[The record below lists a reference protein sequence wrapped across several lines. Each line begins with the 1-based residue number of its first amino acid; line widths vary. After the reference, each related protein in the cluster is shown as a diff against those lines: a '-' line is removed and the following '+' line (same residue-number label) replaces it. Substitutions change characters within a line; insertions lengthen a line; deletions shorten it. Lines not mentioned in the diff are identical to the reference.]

1 MSTESLE
8 PSAAVGET
16 GRGARPP
23 AAEQVAV
30 AGAPST
36 AVPVAVGGAESPV
49 PVAVGGAERTVPVAV
64 GDVDVAAAAVGGA
77 ESAVP
82 EAVGEVDVAAV
93 ARLIGEPARAA
104 MLDALLAGRALA
116 AGELARIAGV
126 SPGTASEHLARLRD
140 GGLVEVVAAGR
151 HRYHRL
157 ASPEVGQVLEALA
170 LVSRPKPVRTLRQSR
185 TNAAL
190 LVARTCY
197 DHLAGQIGVAVHDAL
212 VTRQALHTV
221 PAGYELTPAGVDLL
235 TGLGVDVPAARS
247 ARRAFARPCLDFTE
261 RRSHLAGALGAAIC
275 ARFLAQGWL
284 VRRATGDRALRL
296 TDGGRRTLADAFGIT
311 DACSG

>member
-1 MSTESLE
+1 MSTES
-8 PSAAVGET
+8 AA
-16 GRGARPP
+16 APP
-23 AAEQVAV
+23 AA
-30 AGAPST
+30 AGESAEAPF
-36 AVPVAVGGAESPV
+36 
-49 PVAVGGAERTVPVAV
+49 
-64 GDVDVAAAAVGGA
+64 AAAAPTTAPV
-77 ESAVP
+77 
-82 EAVGEVDVAAV
+82 AVGEVDVAAV

-126 SPGTASEHLARLRD
+126 SPGTASEHLSRLRD

-197 DHLAGQIGVAVHDAL
+197 DHLAGQVGVAVHDAL
-212 VTRQALHTV
+212 VTREALRTV
-221 PAGYELTPAGVDLL
+221 PAGYELTPVGVELL
-235 TGLGVDVPAARS
+235 TGIGVDVPTARS

-284 VRRATGDRALRL
+284 VRRATGDRALRV
-296 TDGGRRTLADAFGIT
+296 TDGGRRTLTDAFGIT
-311 DACSG
+311 DAQVAAGAGATPAAGTGAAGG